1 MRIIPITYVMRIV
14 AMTIA
19 TTGTATTV
27 DAQQPAT
34 LRPGMNPVTF
44 TSEGD
49 TIVGNL
55 FLPASYAR
63 GAKLPL
69 IVVTGSWL
77 TVKEQMPNLYARR
90 LADRGFAALTFDF
103 RGFGESEGSPRQYES
118 PARKTVDIRNAVAFA
133 RTLPVTESDRIGGL
147 AICASAGYMARA
159 IADGTPLRAFVTVA
173 AWLHDAG
180 TVGVFYGDTEGVTHR
195 LGLAKAAR
203 EKFERT
209 GEVDYVAAYDPNN
222 NDAAMFFPLDYYANP
237 DRGAVA
243 QWTNRFAVMS
253 WSEWLT
259 YDALVSARS
268 IAVPTLMVHSDESAY
283 PDNVRRFFAELAGP
297 KDLVWTRGAQ
307 TDFYDKDPYVAKAV
321 DAATAHLSR
330 TLGRPASRSGG

>member
-1 MRIIPITYVMRIV
+1 MRIIPITYGMRIV

-19 TTGTATTV
+19 TSGATMV

-34 LRPGMNPVTF
+34 LRPGINRVTF

-49 TIVGNL
+49 AIVGNL
-55 FLPASYAR
+55 FLPASYDR
-63 GAKLPL
+63 GTTLPL
-69 IVVTGSWL
+69 VVVTGSWL

-90 LADRGFAALTFDF
+90 LADRGFAALSFDF

-118 PARKTVDIRNAVAFA
+118 PARKAVDIRNAVAFA
-133 RTLPVTESDRIGGL
+133 RTLPITEPDRIGGL

-159 IADGTPLRAFVTVA
+159 IADGTPLGAFVTVA

-180 TVGVFYGDTEGVTHR
+180 TVGMFYGGTEGVTYR
-195 LGLAKAAR
+195 LALARAAR
-203 EKFERT
+203 EKFERS
-209 GEVDYVAAYDPNN
+209 GEVDYVAAYDPTSK
-222 NDAAMFFPLDYYANP
+222 DAAMFFPLDYYAKP

-259 YDALVSARS
+259 YDALVSAPS
-268 IAVPTLMVHSDESAY
+268 IAVPTLMVHSDDSAY
-283 PDNVRRFFAELAGP
+283 PDNLRRFYAALAGP
-297 KDLVWTRGAQ
+297 KDLFWTQGTQ
-307 TDFYDKDPYVAKAV
+307 TDFYDKDVYVAKAV
-321 DAATAHLSR
+321 DAVTAHLSR
-330 TLGRPASRSGG
+330 TLGRAASRSGG